1 MVNIILVRCLLLG
14 KVISEMQES
23 VFLRFLSLILL
34 LRAQGGSSQTASS
47 CEERNICNREPFS
60 QSDESPELLCDV
72 PDFTA
77 RIDYESF
84 GQNTLFG
91 LYLQCVNES
100 SMDRLCVSPPKEYH

>member
-47 CEERNICNREPFS
+47 CRNVCNLGHVS
-60 QSDESPELLCDV
+60 QSDELPELLCDV

-84 GQNTLFG
+84 DQNTLFG